1 MTTMFLQGAKTMKNV
16 SKQIFLNAFACP
28 TLGWLLRSGEATKQI
43 TEAELT
49 LGERFRIEQGI
60 EIGRRARELY
70 PGGLLIDG
78 MDLVSASKKTE
89 RLMND
94 PDVSIIFEGAFLIDG
109 FVARADMLRRKGK
122 GWHLVEVKSS
132 VNDKVE
138 FIDDMAY
145 TAMVIDRCGFN
156 ISSVSL
162 LLVSKD
168 FRLGMENK
176 ELFVEIDHTDEVLVR
191 VEEFKPSWQQIEEIT
206 RAPVKPEP
214 QLLFECRKCEL
225 FKECLGRDIEN
236 HIFDIP
242 RLSQSKFDSLIESG
256 AVCIEDVPNGFPLT
270 ENQARVRE
278 CVQTKKT
285 FVGDRLKSELA
296 SISQPVY
303 YLDFETVMTAIP
315 LYSDIAPYTQ
325 IPTQYSIHKCSDV
338 DLIIDHLEY
347 LADPSKDCRKELA
360 ENLINDL
367 GEDGSIIVYSNFEK
381 AVINSLG
388 RLYPDL
394 SGKLSSLVARIK
406 DLHTIIKKNYYHPD
420 FHGSTSIKRTLPVLA
435 SGWSYEERVY
445 LLPDKQD
452 AFRIKIT
459 VPVLVPEMSYDGLE
473 IADGDSAMAAFAY
486 LALGRYKETREVE
499 STKRNLL
506 DYCKLDTLAMIKIHQ
521 RLAEYV

>member
-1 MTTMFLQGAKTMKNV
+1 MKSV
-16 SKQIFLNAFACP
+16 SKQIFLNALVCP

-70 PGGLLIDG
+70 PDGLLIDDT
-78 MDLVSASKKTE
+78 DLVSASRKTE

-94 PDVSIIFEGAFLIDG
+94 PSVPIILEGTFFVDG
-109 FVARADMLRRKGK
+109 FVARADILKRKGK
-122 GWHLVEVKSS
+122 GWRLVEVKSS
-132 VNDKVE
+132 VNDREE

-156 ISSVSL
+156 ISGVSL

-168 FRLGMENK
+168 FRLGMENEK
-176 ELFVEIDHTDEVLVR
+176 LFVEIDHTDEVLER
-191 VEEFKPSWQQIEEIT
+191 VEEFKPFWQQIEEIT

-214 QLLFECRKCEL
+214 QLLFECRKCGL
-225 FKECLGRDIEN
+225 FQECLGKDIDD

-242 RLSQSKFDSLIESG
+242 RLSQSKFDELTELGI
-256 AVCIEDVPNGFPLT
+256 VCIEAIPDGFPLT
-270 ENQARVRE
+270 ENQARVRD
-278 CVQTKKT
+278 CVLSKKP
-285 FVGDRLKSELA
+285 FVGDRLKSDLK
-296 SISQPVY
+296 SISWPAY

-315 LYSDIAPYTQ
+315 LYPDITPYTQ

-338 DLIIDHLEY
+338 GVIIDHLEY
-347 LADPSKDCRKELA
+347 LADPGKDCRRKLA

-367 GEDGSIIVYSNFEK
+367 GGEGNIIIYSSFEK

-394 SGKLSSLVARIK
+394 LGELNSLVGRMT
-406 DLHTIIKKNYYHPD
+406 DLGAIIMKNYYHPD
-420 FHGSTSIKRTLPVLA
+420 FHGSTSLKTTL
-435 SGWSYEERVY
+435 
-445 LLPDKQD
+445 
-452 AFRIKIT
+452 
-459 VPVLVPEMSYDGLE
+459 PVLVPEMSYDNLE

-486 LALGRYKETREVE
+486 LALGKYEDEKVE
-499 STKRNLL
+499 AIKRNLL
-506 DYCKLDTLAMIKIHQ
+506 EYCKQDTLAMVKLHQ
-521 RLAEYV
+521 RLTDYV

>member
-1 MTTMFLQGAKTMKNV
+1 MKSV
-16 SKQIFLNAFACP
+16 SKQIFLNALVCH
-28 TLGWLLRSGEATKQI
+28 TLGWLLRSGEIAKQT

-70 PGGLLIDG
+70 PDGLLIHD
-78 MDLVSASKKTE
+78 MDILSASKKTKSV
-89 RLMND
+89 MND
-94 PDVSIIFEGAFLIDG
+94 PSVSIILEGAFLIDR
-109 FVARADMLRRKGK
+109 FVARADILRRKGK
-122 GWHLVEVKSS
+122 GWHVIEVKSS
-132 VNDKVE
+132 VNDREE

-145 TAMVIDRCGFN
+145 TAMVIGRCGFN

-191 VEEFKPSWQQIEEIT
+191 VEEFKPFWQQIEEIT

-214 QLLFECRKCEL
+214 QLLFECRKCGL
-225 FKECLGRDIEN
+225 FKECLGRDVEN

-242 RLSQSKFDSLIESG
+242 RLSQSKFDQLAELGI
-256 AVCIEDVPNGFPLT
+256 VCIDAIPDGFPLT

-278 CVQTKKT
+278 CVQTKNP
-285 FVGDRLKSELA
+285 FVGGRLKSELRT
-296 SISQPVY
+296 ISWPAY
-303 YLDFETVMTAIP
+303 YLDFETAMTAIP
-315 LYSDIAPYTQ
+315 LYPDIAPYTQ

-338 DLIIDHLEY
+338 GLIIDHLDY

-360 ENLINDL
+360 QNLINDL
-367 GEDGSIIVYSNFEK
+367 REDGSIIIYSNFEK

-394 SGKLSSLVARIK
+394 LGKLNSLGGRMI
-406 DLHTIIKKNYYHPD
+406 DLGAIIGKNYYHPD
-420 FHGSTSIKRTLPVLA
+420 FHGSTSIKITLPVL
-435 SGWSYEERVY
+435 
-445 LLPDKQD
+445 
-452 AFRIKIT
+452 
-459 VPVLVPEMSYDGLE
+459 VPGMSYDNME

-486 LALGRYKETREVE
+486 LALGKYKETKEIE
-499 STKRNLL
+499 SVRRNLL
-506 DYCKLDTLAMIKIHQ
+506 EYCKQDTLAMVKLHH